1 MNELQPPLLATT
13 WAELRR
19 RRVVRAL
26 LVYLVVAWGALQV
39 ADVTFEPLGLPTT
52 AMTWAVLVA
61 IVGLPVTLVFAWAYD
76 VGSGGIERDRRGAS
90 APVRRLAFAAMA
102 SIALVGLV
110 AWAVFVYRPN
120 LLTDDTGRGDAI
132 AVLPF
137 DDLSADGDQR
147 YFADG
152 IAEELLDRL
161 ARVPGLKVAAR
172 TSSFAFR
179 DASDDVRRI
188 GEVLGVDY
196 VLDGS
201 VRKADGR
208 VRISVSLVDARKGFA
223 LWSET
228 YERPDRDVF
237 AVQDEITGAIVGEL
251 GPQFADLA
259 PIASAA
265 ASGPRIDV
273 LAHELYLRGRLK
285 WRERT
290 ADSLTAAAGLF
301 QQAIERQPDYAAAH
315 AGLADTWLLLADYGG
330 LPLAEALRRAEPEAV
345 RAIELDPE
353 SGETWATLG
362 LLRMSS
368 GQYDAAESSFRRA
381 IRLDPLYEMAPTW
394 LARTYLNQE
403 RLREA
408 REVLERAREI
418 NPLEPIIVSN
428 YIEAVLA
435 EGRVD
440 DARRLHAEVAATLP
454 DNAVL
459 RRTAQTIEIAA
470 GDFARAWE
478 LASAGLLPGLPPA
491 DVLPLL
497 GIAFDAGV
505 PDVLARL
512 ATLLPEA
519 HPLRPVVDIAL
530 ASRTAAPTPLTA
542 ELAARVEQVRTA
554 REPLD
559 DTQRS
564 LLGVALQHALTRGDD
579 AAAAGLLDALD
590 DPERAGEPAA
600 EQWLALAVL
609 RAALGDADGAQ
620 RDREAG
626 IAAIAGRERQGYAN
640 ARTLYARACAAAVT
654 GETDAAFVQLDAAIT
669 AGLRDEWAL
678 AHDPCWRGL
687 RADPRH
693 AAVVARVAALMAP
706 QREAI
711 RRSAAVLFAGPA
723 ATPASTAS
731 AR

>member
-1 MNELQPPLLATT
+1 MSEIPPPLLAST
-13 WAELRR
+13 WAELKRR
-19 RRVVRAL
+19 HVVRAL

-39 ADVTFEPLGLPTT
+39 ADVTFEPLGLPPA
-52 AMTWAVLVA
+52 AMTWAVLIA

-76 VGSGGIERDRRGAS
+76 VGTGGIERDRRGAA

-102 SIALVGLV
+102 SIALVGV
-110 AWAVFVYRPN
+110 TAWAVFVYRPN
-120 LLTDDTGRGDAI
+120 LIGGESGRGDAI

-137 DDLSADGDQR
+137 ADLSAGGDQR

-179 DASDDVRRI
+179 DARDDVRRI

-208 VRISVSLVDARKGFA
+208 VRISARLVDAREGFA
-223 LWSET
+223 VWSES

-251 GPQFADLA
+251 KPQFADLA

-265 ASGPRIDV
+265 AAGPRIDV

-353 SGETWATLG
+353 SGESWATLG

-368 GQYDAAESSFRRA
+368 GQFDAAESSFRRA
-381 IRLDPLYEMAPTW
+381 IRLDPQYEMAPTW

-428 YIEAVLA
+428 YIEAMLA
-435 EGRVD
+435 EGRID

-459 RRTAQTIEIAA
+459 RRTAQTIEVAA
-470 GDFARAWE
+470 GDFASAWA
-478 LASAGLLPGLPPA
+478 LATAAAAPDAATIDP
-491 DVLPLL
+491 LPLL
-497 GIAFDAGV
+497 GIAFDAGL
-505 PDVLARL
+505 PDVLVRL
-512 ATLLPEA
+512 AATLPEA
-519 HPLRPVVDIAL
+519 HPLRDVVTVAIQSRSPTPPALAVEQQARVDALL
-530 ASRTAAPTPLTA
+530 ASR
-542 ELAARVEQVRTA
+542 ERF
-554 REPLD
+554 D
-559 DTQRS
+559 DSQRS
-564 LLGVALQHALTRGDD
+564 QLGVALQLAFARGDD
-579 AAAAGLLDALD
+579 VAAVRYLDVLG
-590 DPERAGEPAA
+590 DPVRSIEPAA
-600 EQWLALAVL
+600 ELRLALAVL
-609 RAALGDADGAQ
+609 RTALGDDEGAR

-626 IAAIAGRERQGYAN
+626 IAAVAARERQGYAN
-640 ARTLYARACAAAVT
+640 ARALYAQACAAAVE
-654 GETDAAFVQLDAAIT
+654 GDADAAFARLDT
-669 AGLRDEWAL
+669 AVARGLRDDWSL
-678 AHDPCWRGL
+678 RHDPCWRGL
-687 RADPRH
+687 LSDPRH
-693 AAVVARVAALMAP
+693 AAMVARVTALMEPQRAAIRADAALRLPAP
-706 QREAI
+706 N
-711 RRSAAVLFAGPA
+711 
-723 ATPASTAS
+723 
-731 AR
+731 

>member
-1 MNELQPPLLATT
+1 MSEIPPPLLAST
-13 WAELRR
+13 WAELKRR
-19 RRVVRAL
+19 HVVRAL

-39 ADVTFEPLGLPTT
+39 ADVTFEPLGLPPA

-61 IVGLPVTLVFAWAYD
+61 IVGLPVTLVFAWAFD
-76 VGSGGIERDRRGAS
+76 VGTGGIERDRRGAA

-102 SIALVGLV
+102 SIALVGV
-110 AWAVFVYRPN
+110 TAWAVLVYRPS
-120 LLTDDTGRGDAI
+120 LFADDPERGDAI

-137 DDLSADGDQR
+137 DDISPGGDQR

-179 DASDDVRRI
+179 DERDDVKRI

-196 VLDGS
+196 VLNGS

-208 VRISVSLVDARKGFA
+208 VRISVRLDDVREGYTV
-223 LWSET
+223 WSES

-251 GPQFADLA
+251 KPQFADLA

-265 ASGPRIDV
+265 AEGPRIDV

-285 WRERT
+285 WRDRT

-301 QQAIERQPDYAAAH
+301 QQAIERQPNYAAAH

-428 YIEAVLA
+428 YIEALLA
-435 EGRVD
+435 EGRID
-440 DARRLHAEVAATLP
+440 DARRLHAEVSATLP

-459 RRTAQTIEIAA
+459 RRTGQTIEIAA
-470 GDFARAWE
+470 GDFARAWD
-478 LASAGLLPGLPPA
+478 LASGNLAPGMPA
-491 DVLPLL
+491 SDVLPLL

-505 PDVLARL
+505 PDVLERL
-512 ATLLPEA
+512 AALLPEE
-519 HPLRPVVDIAL
+519 HPLGPVIDIAL
-530 ASRTAAPTPLTA
+530 ASRAVPPAPLSPD
-542 ELAARVEQVRTA
+542 LAARIDQLRTA
-554 REPLD
+554 REPFD

-564 LLGVALQHALTRGDD
+564 LLGVGLQHALARADD
-579 AAAAGLLDALD
+579 ASAVGLLEALG

-600 EQWLALAVL
+600 EQLLALSVL
-609 RAALGDADGAQ
+609 RAALGDATGAQ
-620 RDREAG
+620 RDRDAG
-626 IAAIAGRERQGYAN
+626 IAAVAGRERQGYAN
-640 ARTLYARACAAAVT
+640 ARALYARACAAAVT
-654 GETDAAFVQLDAAIT
+654 DDRDAAFAQLDAAIS
-669 AGLRDEWAL
+669 AGLRDDWGP
-678 AHDPCWRGL
+678 AHDPCWRAL

-693 AAVVARVAALMAP
+693 AAVLARVAELIDP

-711 RRSAAVLFAGPA
+711 RRSAALLSG
-723 ATPASTAS
+723 AS
-731 AR
+731 AAAPAPAR